1 MKNITVP
8 NGTLPVG
15 TIVAAK
21 YETCETLYWKFYV
34 ITGYTAKR
42 VEIKKIE
49 SKITYDDGVD
59 GPHYYDA
66 PKHTQPVITNGF
78 ANPIEGA
85 KRVSYK
91 ITDSGVMCFNPE
103 QFYRV
108 RGAWNGEPLETYN
121 YH

>member
-8 NGTLPVG
+8 NGALPVG

-21 YETCETLYWKFYV
+21 YETCETLYWKFYT

-42 VEIKKIE
+42 VEIREIE
-49 SKITYDDGVD
+49 SKVTYDDGVE

-66 PKHTQPVITNGF
+66 PKHTQPVVTNEY
-78 ANPIEGA
+78 AKAIEGA

-91 ITDSGVMCFNPE
+91 ITDSGVMCFSPE

-108 RGAWNGEPLETYN
+108 RGAWNGKPLETYN

>member
-8 NGTLPVG
+8 NGALPVG

-21 YETCETLYWKFYV
+21 YETCETLYWKFYT
-34 ITGYTAKR
+34 ITGYT
-42 VEIKKIE
+42 
-49 SKITYDDGVD
+49 
-59 GPHYYDA
+59 
-66 PKHTQPVITNGF
+66 
-78 ANPIEGA
+78 A

-91 ITDSGVMCFNPE
+91 ITDSGVMCFSPE

-108 RGAWNGEPLETYN
+108 RGAWNGKPLETYN